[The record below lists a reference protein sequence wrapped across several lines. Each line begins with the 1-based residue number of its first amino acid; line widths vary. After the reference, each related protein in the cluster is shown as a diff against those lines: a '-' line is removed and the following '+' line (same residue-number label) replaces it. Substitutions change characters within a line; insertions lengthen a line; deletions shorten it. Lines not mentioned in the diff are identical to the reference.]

1 MKYIQ
6 VRRHAPK
13 HAEGH
18 LTGEGKKLAESVKKK
33 LPSFNIILSSDKPR
47 AIETAK
53 LLTGI
58 NPQIDKRA
66 GTPAFSMDQEKEL
79 HNLGEKHTFGIAGVI
94 FENPGYKKMIREQ
107 GEKLAELIKETLVK
121 LPENGC
127 ALIVSHDGVMVS
139 AEKILQNFSFDKA
152 EKTFKP
158 LQGFQVNERGE
169 IIELS

>member
-6 VRRHAPK
+6 IRRHAPK

-33 LPSFNIILSSDKPR
+33 LPTFDIIISSDKPR
-47 AIETAK
+47 AVETAK
-53 LLTGI
+53 LLTGV

-66 GTPAFSMDQEKEL
+66 GTPAFTLEQEKEL
-79 HNLGEKHTFGIAGVI
+79 HNLGEKHLFGIAGVI
-94 FENPGYKKMIREQ
+94 FDNPIYRKMIKKQ
-107 GEKLAELIKETLVK
+107 GEKLAELIKETLIK

-127 ALIVSHDGVMVS
+127 ALIISHDGVMVS
-139 AEKILQNFSFDKA
+139 AEKILKHASFESA
-152 EKTFKP
+152 GKTFKP
-158 LQGFQVNERGE
+158 LEGFQMNEKGE

>member
-18 LTGEGKKLAESVKKK
+18 LTGEGKKLAESIKMK
-33 LPSFNIILSSDKPR
+33 LPTFNTVLSSDKSR
-47 AIETAK
+47 AVETAK
-53 LLTGI
+53 LLTGVD
-58 NPQIDKRA
+58 PQIDKRA
-66 GTPAFSMDQEKEL
+66 GTPAFTLEQEKEL
-79 HNLGEKHTFGIAGVI
+79 HNLGEKHPFGIAGVI
-94 FENPGYKKMIREQ
+94 FENPKYKKMIKEQ

-139 AEKILQNFSFDKA
+139 AEKILKHASFGKA
-152 EKTFKP
+152 GKTIKP
-158 LQGFQVNERGE
+158 LQGFQVNERGNTSDLE
-169 IIELS
+169 